1 MAETLKENE
10 DLKKAADKHDDEL
23 AEMDFQLNEMRQK
36 LESALAK
43 VKELEAERENEYI
56 ENNDSVPKV

>member
-10 DLKKAADKHDDEL
+10 DLKKAADKHDDEV